1 MVMMSL
7 AAMARI
13 LVQETTTVS
22 KLSSARDTLSGTSFS
37 ASLSQDVMMTDAS
50 QPCKG
55 TFVWAGND
63 REQRQNHVDCPG
75 LDWFLVHTERRIRL
89 AH

>member
-1 MVMMSL
+1 MVEL
-7 AAMARI
+7 RRERVPWVERI
-13 LVQETTTVS
+13 LE
-22 KLSSARDTLSGTSFS
+22 
-37 ASLSQDVMMTDAS
+37 
-50 QPCKG
+50 G